1 MIVYVY
7 NLFYSTFQFKT
18 YKLVKS
24 CTIVKILFHTLK
36 LHINMLSVRNFLLSI
51 AASFKTSFSFLS
63 LKSSLIF
70 TSCFFSLLTSPFK
83 FIISFNRLTL
93 KVFSFKNSGLVS
105 LFWVSSFFVELLFL
119 QISHFHEN

>member
-70 TSCFFSLLTSPFK
+70 TSCVFSLFTSQFK

-93 KVFSFKNSGLVS
+93 NLFSLLCSIVLFFGKSFPGFPCKSDFAFTLIFLV
-105 LFWVSSFFVELLFL
+105 
-119 QISHFHEN
+119 